1 MTLVE
6 WPVRHL
12 AGLDLLS
19 LRLSHSF
26 PPQTHTFTTTFY
38 YLCLPQRYLSLSC
51 VTLRVLYYRLSEP
64 QAQQIRLQQ
73 FNKNKLKR
81 VLILVIQNNFYKNR
95 KMKIGIK
102 TQKEKEKEKPNGNKL
117 GRGRAV
123 I

>member
-26 PPQTHTFTTTFY
+26 PPQTHTFTTTIY

-51 VTLRVLYYRLSEP
+51 VTGLALAIVSL
-64 QAQQIRLQQ
+64 AII
-73 FNKNKLKR
+73 FDA
-81 VLILVIQNNFYKNR
+81 VIQCVSLSPCCVGRSYGIFSRTYKSLV
-95 KMKIGIK
+95 
-102 TQKEKEKEKPNGNKL
+102 QVPEW
-117 GRGRAV
+117 
-123 I
+123 

>member
-26 PPQTHTFTTTFY
+26 PPQTHTFTTTIY

-51 VTLRVLYYRLSEP
+51 VNVINLCCCKEAFRASCKSSAATYSFAVSTPLRVLYYRLSEP
-64 QAQQIRLQQ
+64 QAQQ
-73 FNKNKLKR
+73 
-81 VLILVIQNNFYKNR
+81 LVTIPP
-95 KMKIGIK
+95 
-102 TQKEKEKEKPNGNKL
+102 E
-117 GRGRAV
+117 
-123 I
+123 